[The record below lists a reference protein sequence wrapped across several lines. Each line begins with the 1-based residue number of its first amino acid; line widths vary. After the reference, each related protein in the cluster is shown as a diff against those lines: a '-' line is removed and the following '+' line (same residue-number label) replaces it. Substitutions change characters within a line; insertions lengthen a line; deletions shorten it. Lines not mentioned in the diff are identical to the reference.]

1 MSENT
6 PYFSNMS
13 KNRRVQYLV
22 LIIVTCLRI
31 GNYIQWSCLF
41 SHSHHHTITPSQHLE
56 VHDTIAECMILAN
69 HWVAKKLLSSLP
81 TSSLLRRHPAP
92 TQGRFSHLTVCARV
106 KRFEMA
112 TETNLDLA
120 RSLDRAVDSRD
131 PAVNKVSLYLEML
144 L

>member
-1 MSENT
+1 MPQNRKLYSGLVFSLTHIIT
-6 PYFSNMS
+6 P
-13 KNRRVQYLV
+13 
-22 LIIVTCLRI
+22 
-31 GNYIQWSCLF
+31 
-41 SHSHHHTITPSQHLE
+41 SHHHTLTPSQHLE

-106 KRFEMA
+106 RGFEMA

-120 RSLDRAVDSRD
+120 RSLDRAVDCSD

-144 L
+144 LKLDIHL